1 MTPSLLCYFSVEN
14 DLSQTQTRPFSTF
27 PSNSPIYLYA
37 VVHRFRRAEA
47 GRRGRRHIRSDRT
60 KRFYAPDHSGGSQ
73 REYRQ
78 AWSAVCRFSHPSP
91 SRSAFVLFSS
101 VLRVS
106 SSQNQTRAF
115 HSEPRRRRRLSAARV
130 LILLGM
136 RASEITPQGGSPSP
150 PAQIQRP
157 RETIKFPSCFF
168 SNSGAGRRGIPIPG
182 GDDGGF
188 PVEHG
193 ES

>member
-1 MTPSLLCYFSVEN
+1 MRSPVRIWLSAPKKQSPLSGRLLFSYRCRIRTGDLKCEAFYNKAKQPRSGASPVRIWLSRRRSLR
-14 DLSQTQTRPFSTF
+14 TARKG
-27 PSNSPIYLYA
+27 
-37 VVHRFRRAEA
+37 RA
-47 GRRGRRHIRSDRT
+47 
-60 KRFYAPDHSGGSQ
+60 
-73 REYRQ
+73 
-78 AWSAVCRFSHPSP
+78 
-91 SRSAFVLFSS
+91 RSAFVLFSS

-130 LILLGM
+130 LILLGT

-150 PAQIQRP
+150 PAQIQKP

-168 SNSGAGRRGIPIPG
+168 SNSGTGRRGIPIPG
-182 GDDGGF
+182 GDDGSF